1 MTTRRA
7 ASRLREDRG
16 AHRAV
21 ETVAVL
27 LLTTGVV
34 LAVTRGPVSEEVSC
48 MARRTIV
55 LLESS
60 GGVACGQAVGPTR
73 LADVRAAEAAQRA
86 AEDVQEPAAE
96 PPPAEQEPA
105 AQEPPADVVQVADEG
120 GSTGRRWTVSGMAA
134 GDQRV
139 AGLGA
144 RKQELLDAGATMEDL
159 AVAMLENDTL
169 SSNYAYGDGKGGD
182 ATNFGI
188 FKQNWGMISAAD
200 PALAAAGIGPAGER
214 INTDLA
220 TDIAAL
226 HASRARYGDA
236 WVSGHRN
243 GASGLANPN
252 TTDIANYEAA
262 VGFIAGKLREDP
274 ARLSD
279 DTRIWVEVPA
289 I

>member
-7 ASRLREDRG
+7 ASLREDRG

-27 LLTTGVV
+27 VLSTGVV

-60 GGVACGQAVGPTR
+60 GGVACGQAVEPTR
-73 LADVRAAEAAQRA
+73 LADIRAAEAARRA
-86 AEDVQEPAAE
+86 AEDGQEP
-96 PPPAEQEPA
+96 PAGQEPD
-105 AQEPPADVVQVADEG
+105 AQEPPVDVVEVADAG
-120 GSTGRRWTVSGMAA
+120 GPTGRRWTVSGMAA

-144 RKQELLDAGATMEDL
+144 RKQQLLDAGATVEDL

-169 SSNYAYGDGKGGD
+169 SSSYAYGDGKGGD

-226 HASRARYGDA
+226 HASRALYGDA

-262 VGFIAGKLREDP
+262 VSFIAGKLREDP